1 MEPEPLGRA
10 ISKNAKQRQT
20 WRHTHART
28 HHGSVT
34 TSGRSQPARLCLFL
48 EGGVGVPPAHNQLR
62 PPLVREVGLVRTRG
76 TFSPTR
82 SFVSTED
89 VFVPK
94 TDAAAGGGPPAA
106 VAGRM
111 LRPCPLPAA
120 AAGGGPPDAPAGAEP
135 LDWCPA
141 TDSAWDLLGHQSH
154 YIVGASEADAVA
166 TAIAALVPASVLAAG
181 APASGRPT
189 NTDAVKTSPDIVG
202 ASEADAVATAI
213 AALVP
218 ASVLAAGAPASGRPT
233 NTDAVE
239 TAEGPVSSSPAAP
252 TDVVAEIDAV
262 GLAAEVRSPAAFKDG
277 FNLSLVAVSKTLNMF
292 LLMGTRS
299 IPLDFAKEHLL
310 PAPGGREGAPEGP
323 KPAPS
328 TIQIWISI
336 RP

>member
-1 MEPEPLGRA
+1 M
-10 ISKNAKQRQT
+10 
-20 WRHTHART
+20 
-28 HHGSVT
+28 T

-48 EGGVGVPPAHNQLR
+48 EEGVGVPPAHNQLR

-135 LDWCPA
+135 LAWCPA
-141 TDSAWDLLGHQSH
+141 THSAWDLLGHQSP
-154 YIVGASEADAVA
+154 Y
-166 TAIAALVPASVLAAG
+166 
-181 APASGRPT
+181 
-189 NTDAVKTSPDIVG
+189 IVG

>member
-1 MEPEPLGRA
+1 
-10 ISKNAKQRQT
+10 
-20 WRHTHART
+20 
-28 HHGSVT
+28 
-34 TSGRSQPARLCLFL
+34 
-48 EGGVGVPPAHNQLR
+48 
-62 PPLVREVGLVRTRG
+62 
-76 TFSPTR
+76 
-82 SFVSTED
+82 
-89 VFVPK
+89 
-94 TDAAAGGGPPAA
+94 
-106 VAGRM
+106 
-111 LRPCPLPAA
+111 
-120 AAGGGPPDAPAGAEP
+120 
-135 LDWCPA
+135 
-141 TDSAWDLLGHQSH
+141 
-154 YIVGASEADAVA
+154 VGASEADAVA

-189 NTDAVKTSPDIVG
+189 NTDAVETSPDIVG

-213 AALVP
+213 AALYTPISIAGWGTLVVP